1 MAMPELLG
9 VGPSC
14 FAPPPGP
21 RYKARALGVVW
32 VCVGLLCACAFVVEA
47 DKAGGNVAHKGT
59 LTVEHCSVSAVMGR
73 GSHEQTECTGTFRP
87 DDGHGVVQDG
97 AVLDGAYVPGERVRV
112 YRDGGG
118 YEVIGWRAFW
128 GWLILFFA
136 GALGVCR
143 GLTTLMTGIH
153 AKTFE
158 EFTAVRSLMHMKP
171 ASAYVTA
178 LRWSAL
184 AGLVLCVLLM
194 LVWP

>member
-21 RYKARALGVVW
+21 RYKERTLGVVW
-32 VCVGLLCACAFVVEA
+32 VCVGLLCAYVFVTEA
-47 DKAGGNVAHKGT
+47 DKAVGNVAHKGT
-59 LTVEHCSVSAVMGR
+59 LTVEHCSVSAGLGR
-73 GSHEQTECTGTFRP
+73 GSHEQTECTGAFRP
-87 DDGHGVVQDG
+87 DGGHGVVRDE

-112 YRDGGG
+112 HREGGD

-128 GWLILFFA
+128 GWLALFFA

-143 GLTTLMTGIH
+143 GLTILMTGIH
-153 AKTFE
+153 ATTVE
-158 EFTAVRSLMHMKP
+158 EITAVRSLMHMKP

-184 AGLVLCVLLM
+184 AGLVLCALLM